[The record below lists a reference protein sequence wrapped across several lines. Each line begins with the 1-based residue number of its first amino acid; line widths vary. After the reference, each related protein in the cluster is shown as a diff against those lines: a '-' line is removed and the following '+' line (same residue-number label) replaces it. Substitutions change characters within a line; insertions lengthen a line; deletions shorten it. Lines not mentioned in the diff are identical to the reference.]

1 MTTTTTYPTAA
12 GQVLAGDRIL
22 TAFDGVREVAPDG
35 VAVADGI
42 VYVEFTDGGEGTDGG
57 SPVEQYAPGYLVDVV
72 RDAPAGR
79 CGHELCAPFGGTCLR
94 DGREY

>member
-22 TAFDGVREVAPDG
+22 TAFDGVREVAD
-35 VAVADGI
+35 AATSDDGI
-42 VYVEFTDGGEGTDGG
+42 VYVSFTDGG
-57 SPVEQYAPGYLVDVV
+57 SPEQYAPSYLVDVV

>member
-1 MTTTTTYPTAA
+1 MSTVTTYPTAA
-12 GQVLAGDRIL
+12 GQVQAGDRIL
-22 TAFDGVREVAPDG
+22 TAFDGVREVAPEG

-42 VYVEFTDGGEGTDGG
+42 VYVDFTDDG
-57 SPVEQYAPGYLVDVV
+57 SPEQYAPSYLVDVV

-94 DGREY
+94 DGRQY